1 MKIFTEYSYSRS
13 DDALCSNLLRSNLSS
28 LDVYIPGNRKI
39 LIQDAEA
46 SEWRYQLSFELI
58 SSLMS
63 SLCFE

>member
-46 SEWRYQLSFELI
+46 SEWRYQLINILYFEFFI
-58 SSLMS
+58 
-63 SLCFE
+63 